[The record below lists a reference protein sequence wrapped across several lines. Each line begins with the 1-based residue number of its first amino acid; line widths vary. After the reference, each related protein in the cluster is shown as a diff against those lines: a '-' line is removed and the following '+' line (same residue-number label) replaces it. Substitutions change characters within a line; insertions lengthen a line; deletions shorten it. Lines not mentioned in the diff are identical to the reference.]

1 MYLVNGFRANVSE
14 RDLRWL
20 CVLMK
25 TIRDWPD
32 KSRAI
37 FECMEKS
44 GGFMLL
50 TRPKKCLEIKD
61 EREFCHF
68 CKTCRTARDRENV
81 HAFLEALY
89 EIGQFKSPTRGAPL
103 QLVKFMSLHGCDLFK
118 EHKLAPKIRKP
129 AF

>member
-25 TIRDWPD
+25 TLRDWPD

-37 FECMEKS
+37 FECMEKC
-44 GGFMLL
+44 GGFLL
-50 TRPKKCLEIKD
+50 MTRPKKCLEVED
-61 EREFCHF
+61 EREFCHL
-68 CKTCRTARDRENV
+68 CKYCTARDRENV
-81 HAFLEALY
+81 HRFLETLY
-89 EIGQFKSPTRGAPL
+89 EIGQFKSETRGVPL
-103 QLVKFMSLHGCDLFK
+103 HFVKFMSIHGCDLFK
-118 EHKLAPKIRKP
+118 EHKLARKIRKP

>member
-1 MYLVNGFRANVSE
+1 MYTVNGFRANVHE

-20 CVLMK
+20 CILMK
-25 TIRDWPD
+25 VIREWPD

-50 TRPKKCLEIKD
+50 SKPKKCLEVSDAKD
-61 EREFCHF
+61 FCHF
-68 CKTCRTARDRENV
+68 CKTCTARDRENV
-81 HAFLEALY
+81 HDFLETLY
-89 EIGQFKSPTRGAPL
+89 AIGQFKSKTRGAPL
-103 QLVKFMSLHGCDLFK
+103 HLVKFMSAHGCDLFK
-118 EHKLAPKIRKP
+118 EHKRAKKIKKP